1 MLEMAG
7 TYLFLIF
14 FFSIF
19 FTEGIGLV
27 GQLPTYY
34 ILLITPLFFFF
45 PFMFRRNRLHVPR
58 LLSGVGIIFFLL
70 SLISLIFSI
79 HIQNSFE
86 RVLLDVALFLVFLFF
101 YTLKKHISKHTLVAF
116 AAVVLVL
123 SLYSVF
129 LNYFLPPNLKY
140 LLPTQDTQYV
150 YALLGTQLPLATLLS
165 PFIIILFAHYFSTR
179 LKKYLILGFVFSIF
193 LFSTLSRA
201 AMTMFGVGAVLL
213 VFLTRFGKR
222 VNIHLKEGLLVF
234 FTITTILI
242 FIVGTIYFKEIT
254 KAISFLTPF
263 SFSHTK
269 IENKTALGSRDKYFG
284 VAIWE
289 VSDKPLFG
297 VGPGNYY
304 TASLS
309 HYTHENLA
317 TTSHNM
323 FLDVFAERGIAAG
336 LVWIGVIII
345 LLYTALKT
353 LFTSQDKSE
362 QLFAILFIMIVV
374 LFQLDA
380 VQSYYS
386 YMFLFATVSGLMY
399 KEKKEINI
407 PSFLP
412 MLVSVFLVV
421 CVILISISN
430 SYFNKGEYKK
440 ALMFYP
446 LRKDAYEPLIR
457 EQQENGNY
465 KNVLKLL
472 GYYGMLYAKNND
484 SNQFIFS
491 INNSYAKKNNEN

>member
-1 MLEMAG
+1 MLETAG
-7 TYLFLIF
+7 TYLFLIV

-19 FTEGIGLV
+19 FTEGIGLM

-34 ILLITPLFFFF
+34 VLLTAPLFFFL
-45 PFMFRRNRLHVPR
+45 PFIFKRRHLRIPR
-58 LLSGVGIIFFLL
+58 TLSITGGIFFFL
-70 SLISLIFSI
+70 SLVSLIISV

-101 YTLKKHISKHTLVAF
+101 YTLKKHISKHFLVAF
-116 AAVVLVL
+116 AGVVLVL
-123 SLYSVF
+123 SSYSIF
-129 LNYFLPPNLKY
+129 LNYLLPPNLKF
-140 LLPTQDTQYV
+140 LLPTQDGQYV

-179 LKKYLILGFVFSIF
+179 LKKYLVLGFIFSIF

-201 AMTMFGVGAVLL
+201 AITMFGVGVVLL
-213 VFLTRFGKR
+213 VFLTRLGKR
-222 VNIHLKEGLLVF
+222 VNIHLKEGLVVF
-234 FTITTILI
+234 FTIAAILI
-242 FIVGTIYFKEIT
+242 FIVGTIYFKQIT
-254 KAISFLTPF
+254 KTISFLTPF

-284 VAIWE
+284 VALWE

-309 HYTHENLA
+309 QYTHENLA

-336 LVWIGVIII
+336 LVWVGMIII
-345 LLYTALKT
+345 LLYSALKT

-386 YMFLFATVSGLMY
+386 YMFLFAAITGLMY

-412 MLVSVFLVV
+412 MMISIFLVV
-421 CVILISISN
+421 CVISISISN

-440 ALMFYP
+440 ALIFYP
-446 LRKDAYEPLIR
+446 LRKDAYEPLIQQ
-457 EQQENGNY
+457 QQEKGNY
-465 KNVLKLL
+465 LNVLKLL
-472 GYYGMLYAKNND
+472 GYYKILYR
-484 SNQFIFS
+484 
-491 INNSYAKKNNEN
+491 NNEDVNNFIRSKQFDYQTKDK